1 MNSVLLCH
9 EKHWRTMHTMYT
21 YMKMENYVVKYRP
34 SFFRQTSTARTMT
47 CDLPRAFT
55 RHRICFSMMEPVQ
68 EVKRTNKHDIRADKP
83 IKNNIPRCTGNKKV
97 RKMFK
102 PLILLRQ
109 SLQKLT
115 GHFYSLSWLKK
126 V

>member
-1 MNSVLLCH
+1 MQSSIDRHFLGKL
-9 EKHWRTMHTMYT
+9 
-21 YMKMENYVVKYRP
+21 RP
-34 SFFRQTSTARTMT
+34 LAQTERKMT
-47 CDLPRAFT
+47 CDSPRAFI
-55 RHRICFSMMEPVQ
+55 RHRFRLSIKEPL